1 MKKKMDP
8 EYNLELIEKEI
19 DDLNSEGLPVI
30 VEGEKDERA
39 LRAVGFKGEV
49 IRVNRG
55 VSIFNL
61 CEEISKRYSK
71 VILLLDWD
79 TKGAELCEELQRA
92 LKANGV
98 SYDTEHR
105 RKLERLTGE
114 IRDVESID
122 TYIKKLREESLTRP

>member
-1 MKKKMDP
+1 MKRGMDP

-79 TKGAELCEELQRA
+79 TKGAELCDDLKRA

-105 RKLERLTGE
+105 RKLERLTGG

-122 TYIKKLREESLTRP
+122 TYIKKLREESLTRL

>member
-1 MKKKMDP
+1 MKEGMDP

-19 DDLNSEGLPVI
+19 DDLNSEGLPVL

-61 CEEISKRYSK
+61 CEEISKRYRK

-79 TKGAELCEELQRA
+79 TKGAELCEDLKRA
-92 LKANGV
+92 LKANSV

-105 RKLERLTGE
+105 RKIERLTGE

-122 TYIKKLREESLTRP
+122 TYIKKLREESLTRL